1 MLFRSI
7 VASKK
12 INKGDIFTEENITCK
27 RPGNGISPME
37 WYNILGKTA
46 EKEFDIDELIT
57 HTNFKW
63 QDLYKVGDSMKKIA
77 LIPARSGSKGL

>member
-1 MLFRSI
+1 MHQ
-7 VASKK
+7 KK
-12 INKGDIFTEENITCK
+12 VNKGDIFTEENITCK

-63 QDLYKVGDSMKKIA
+63 QDL
-77 LIPARSGSKGL
+77 

>member
-1 MLFRSI
+1 MIKRLLLYRKRKNKIVARKSI

-63 QDLYKVGDSMKKIA
+63 QDL
-77 LIPARSGSKGL
+77 